1 MLLKVRMGMCVNAVS
16 EKIRDSM
23 ATVQCELELPKKK
36 LRLLFNHWAFTCLSK
51 RQQLLLNLIS
61 QQVCCSDPV
70 S

>member
-36 LRLLFNHWAFTCLSK
+36 L
-51 RQQLLLNLIS
+51 
-61 QQVCCSDPV
+61 
-70 S
+70 

>member
-36 LRLLFNHWAFTCLSK
+36 TSTSFQPLGLYVFVKTTTIVIEPDSSASLL
-51 RQQLLLNLIS
+51 
-61 QQVCCSDPV
+61 
-70 S
+70 